1 MGAVSPPA
9 NPNILPPLLK
19 PDVNI
24 CKNKC
29 KYKPLKMQK
38 DKNNYMRIGCTNKY

>member
-19 PDVNI
+19 PDINI
-24 CKNKC
+24 CKTNANA
-29 KYKPLKMQK
+29 
-38 DKNNYMRIGCTNKY
+38 NN